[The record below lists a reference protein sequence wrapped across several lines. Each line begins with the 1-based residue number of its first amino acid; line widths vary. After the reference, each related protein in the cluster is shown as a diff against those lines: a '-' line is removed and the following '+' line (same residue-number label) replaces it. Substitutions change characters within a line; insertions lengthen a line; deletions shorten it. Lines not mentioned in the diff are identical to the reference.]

1 MRLSQFINLYE
12 IFNRVKY
19 YQVNASNI
27 LSLIDRLI
35 SVYRFT
41 LIIINIAV
49 YYIQSNL
56 KLNSIDF
63 NIDIFLYANL
73 IYFLYALTLELFG
86 IRTKY
91 DDRRSRLIRLNI
103 DLIYLVVM
111 AVFNIDIMNYSMVL
125 FYIPLIVYINYKN
138 NKSIIYRSIFI
149 ILYFYLSQYILF
161 ILNIKNSY
169 NVLMIAFLFTLLVI
183 ISSTVL
189 LVSEL
194 RMDGQLKSLDKIRV
208 FLTSLKC
215 SSNYA
220 ESLSKIIDE
229 LQRLVEVPIITIM
242 IFDDN
247 DKELFIAKST
257 GIDEKQKNLR
267 LRPGMGVCGSA
278 FLKQKEIY
286 VRDTRDKDNNSN
298 YIEFD
303 NLPQP
308 VLSELV
314 FPLILNIDNDETRIG
329 VLNFE
334 SYEIDDFKQHRID
347 LIRGLVGHIV
357 YVLEQSYNQY
367 NLIRNIQNKIDIY
380 RETALFM
387 RYVAH
392 DLRNKCT

>member
-220 ESLSKIIDE
+220 ESL
-229 LQRLVEVPIITIM
+229 
-242 IFDDN
+242 
-247 DKELFIAKST
+247 
-257 GIDEKQKNLR
+257 
-267 LRPGMGVCGSA
+267 
-278 FLKQKEIY
+278 
-286 VRDTRDKDNNSN
+286 
-298 YIEFD
+298 
-303 NLPQP
+303 
-308 VLSELV
+308 
-314 FPLILNIDNDETRIG
+314 
-329 VLNFE
+329 
-334 SYEIDDFKQHRID
+334 
-347 LIRGLVGHIV
+347 
-357 YVLEQSYNQY
+357 
-367 NLIRNIQNKIDIY
+367 
-380 RETALFM
+380 
-387 RYVAH
+387 
-392 DLRNKCT
+392 